1 MNHDSRL
8 AIFGDGPTLKKILSL
23 FNVTLTIIASDAF
36 YGGHTD
42 PDTTWFQRLW
52 FKLTKAGSF
61 RACRL
66 PVYRTV
72 RVKTDGCVKVSS
84 LEDH

>member
-1 MNHDSRL
+1 M
-8 AIFGDGPTLKKILSL
+8 SL
-23 FNVTLTIIASDAF
+23 DFLIRYHNATNVTSTASDAF

-42 PDTTWFQRLW
+42 PETTWFQRLW
-52 FKLTKAGSF
+52 FKLTKGGSF

>member
-1 MNHDSRL
+1 MFKARLLEGAPLNMNEFLFFHRPSS
-8 AIFGDGPTLKKILSL
+8 TL
-23 FNVTLTIIASDAF
+23 IASDAF

-42 PDTTWFQRLW
+42 PETTWFQRLW